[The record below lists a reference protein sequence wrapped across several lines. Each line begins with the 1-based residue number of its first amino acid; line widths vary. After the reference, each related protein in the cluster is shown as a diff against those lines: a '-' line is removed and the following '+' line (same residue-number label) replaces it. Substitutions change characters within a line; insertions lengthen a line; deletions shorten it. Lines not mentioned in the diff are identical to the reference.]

1 MISFVKG
8 KFNFLAAFCIVAFFF
23 IMVVIVTA
31 RSMYKKIRKYHTRIL
46 SHRTDNTLF
55 LFMIAFTLGLGVL
68 VSVTMPEG
76 PRGMP

>member
-1 MISFVKG
+1 
-8 KFNFLAAFCIVAFFF
+8 
-23 IMVVIVTA
+23 
-31 RSMYKKIRKYHTRIL
+31 MYKKLRKYHTRIL